1 MCVAHAGLIWE
12 NRPFQ
17 TSTPLSNMR
26 PEICLCKPPEIWHD
40 WAWIKRGWFVCKDP
54 VIIIILIDLHSW
66 PDLMKNA
73 WSHCIHFCYFLKCKP
88 IRPLSVQ
95 NLPACENTLQLVR
108 NAQLAAGAGA
118 GGGVWAKPPEKCR
131 CSCCRRSDRRRSA
144 ADAGA
149 EQSSTGRVVDT
160 SKHNQNL
167 VQTKFTSS
175 EKCKTY
181 RRRYVQV
188 LQEQMRSS
196 DARDAA
202 PASCNL

>member
-1 MCVAHAGLIWE
+1 MIKMDECECGIQRKALLWLRWCWRLLVTTWMCVAHAGLIWE

-17 TSTPLSNMR
+17 TSTPLSYMR

-40 WAWIKRGWFVCKDP
+40 WAWIKRGWCVRKDP

-108 NAQLAAGAGA
+108 NAQLAAGAGD
-118 GGGVWAKPPEKCR
+118 GVWSKPPEKCR
-131 CSCCRRSDRRRSA
+131 CCYCRRSDRRRSA

-149 EQSSTGRVVDT
+149 GQSSTGRVVDT
-160 SKHNQNL
+160 WCWHHQ
-167 VQTKFTSS
+167 VQPK
-175 EKCKTY
+175 
-181 RRRYVQV
+181 
-188 LQEQMRSS
+188 S
-196 DARDAA
+196 DPD
-202 PASCNL
+202 